1 MRAWILYSAVRIG
14 VFLVLFVALYALTAS
29 IGFNPAWL
37 ISALAAAALAFC
49 ISYIF
54 FRPLRERVALDVA
67 AARAGTAKAP
77 AAKAGSD
84 EDVED
89 AVRRDEQVE

>member
-1 MRAWILYSAVRIG
+1 MRAWIIYSALRVG
-14 VFLVLFVALYALTAS
+14 VFLLLFGLLYALTAS
-29 IGFNPAWL
+29 IGWNPAWL
-37 ISALAAAALAFC
+37 ISAITAAVLALC

-67 AARAGTAKAP
+67 AARAGTAQSAG
-77 AAKAGSD
+77 AKAGSD

-89 AVRRDEQVE
+89 AVRGD

>member
-1 MRAWILYSAVRIG
+1 MRAWVLYSAVRVG

-37 ISALAAAALAFC
+37 ISAVAAAVLAFC

-67 AARAGTAKAP
+67 SARAGTSKP
-77 AAKAGSD
+77 AATKAGSD

-89 AVRRDEQVE
+89 AARGD

>member
-14 VFLVLFVALYALTAS
+14 VFLVLFGLLYALTAS

-37 ISALAAAALAFC
+37 ISALAAAVLAFC

-54 FRPLRERVALDVA
+54 FRPLRERVALDVV
-67 AARAGTAKAP
+67 AARAGTTKIP

-89 AVRRDEQVE
+89 TARGD